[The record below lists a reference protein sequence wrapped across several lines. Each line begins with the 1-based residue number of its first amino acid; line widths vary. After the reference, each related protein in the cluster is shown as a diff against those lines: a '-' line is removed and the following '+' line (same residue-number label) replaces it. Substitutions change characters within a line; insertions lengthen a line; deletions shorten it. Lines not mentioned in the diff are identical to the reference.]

1 MADEL
6 TRMIDEALNPP
17 PSSAHGTEAADS
29 RPLLLP
35 LSSHHSS
42 SNNHNNSSGEE
53 GGGEDEE
60 EEAPRLVTAAAVRRA
75 LPPSMR
81 ISRAAVRAL
90 QLGVEAYAA
99 EVWAWARLLSRR
111 GGPRPGT
118 LRLGARLASAKKT

>member
-17 PSSAHGTEAADS
+17 PSSAHSAEAADS

-35 LSSHHSS
+35 LSSNHS
-42 SNNHNNSSGEE
+42 SNNHNNNSSGEE
-53 GGGEDEE
+53 GGEDEE

>member
-17 PSSAHGTEAADS
+17 PPSSAHGAEAADS
-29 RPLLLP
+29 RPLLL
-35 LSSHHSS
+35 SRNHS
-42 SNNHNNSSGEE
+42 SNNHNNSSGDE
-53 GGGEDEE
+53 GGEDEE
-60 EEAPRLVTAAAVRRA
+60 EEAPPRLVTAAAVRRA

-81 ISRAAVRAL
+81 ISREAVRAL

-118 LRLGARLASAKKT
+118 LRLGARLANAKKT